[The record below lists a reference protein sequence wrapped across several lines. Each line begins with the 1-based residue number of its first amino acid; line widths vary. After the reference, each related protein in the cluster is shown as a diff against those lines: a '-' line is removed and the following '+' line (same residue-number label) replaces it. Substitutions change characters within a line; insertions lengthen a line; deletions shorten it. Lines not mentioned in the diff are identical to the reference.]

1 MTSLPRWSKGVRDWW
16 LLGLNLLN
24 FESGDIKLI
33 QLIIEEPNYSFHNN
47 SMMNLIIKLWIFPLK
62 YYIGNRLT
70 IHVLLKKG
78 LTIHD
83 IGWTQLKKNQT
94 LQQDQQATGLT
105 FSCNYKII
113 FKLFYV

>member
-1 MTSLPRWSKGVRDWW
+1 MASLLFILSSTTKCLSKVQGSPINILSISHQY
-16 LLGLNLLN
+16 LLTC
-24 FESGDIKLI
+24 SSK
-33 QLIIEEPNYSFHNN
+33 
-47 SMMNLIIKLWIFPLK
+47 
-62 YYIGNRLT
+62 
-70 IHVLLKKG
+70 KKG
-78 LTIHD
+78 LTIYD